1 MKESLLNVK
10 SKEFALQIIK
20 LCNQINPLAGDGNPF
35 VLTVGHDTKKWHL
48 KLSVFFNYSKMFI
61 IFLLLFFAYL

>member
-35 VLTVGHDTKKWHL
+35 VLTVGQGKRSKTFPLIGESPASGTTSKHD
-48 KLSVFFNYSKMFI
+48 
-61 IFLLLFFAYL
+61 

>member
-35 VLTVGHDTKKWHL
+35 VLIVGQARRARH
-48 KLSVFFNYSKMFI
+48 FP
-61 IFLLLFFAYL
+61 